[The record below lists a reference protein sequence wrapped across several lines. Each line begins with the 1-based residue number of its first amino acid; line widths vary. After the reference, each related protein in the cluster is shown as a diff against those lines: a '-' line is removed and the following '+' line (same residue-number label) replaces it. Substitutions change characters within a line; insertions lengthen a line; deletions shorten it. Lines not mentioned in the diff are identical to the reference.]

1 MRTLVRLGLIVLAGA
16 LLVAG
21 LIYYR
26 VGGADVRWE
35 QFRAWL
41 SGKAGEVS
49 GGADLG
55 DLLAPYETIVGQL
68 KQEAADAEKQF
79 AALREKA
86 KGVTD
91 AALQK
96 LTDEEQQRVAV
107 LKQKVAAAADELE
120 NLERQAREAGDAT
133 RDDLRSRV
141 AAALDRRRVLADAGR
156 EARQKATATVE
167 QEVRRRTLLSNAL
180 DPSEKAVFRG
190 FPDTWSF
197 DEKWDAAVRH
207 QLELRGTAPSRIP
220 ESMDRRRSE
229 ALRDLGRAP

>member
-21 LIYYR
+21 LIHYR

-41 SGKAGEVS
+41 GGRAGEVS

-55 DLLAPYETIVGQL
+55 DLLAPYETIVTQL

-86 KGVTD
+86 KGVMD

-107 LKQKVAAAADELE
+107 LTKKVEAATDELE
-120 NLERQAREAGDAT
+120 ALNRQAKEAGGAT
-133 RDDLRSRV
+133 RGDLQGRV

-156 EARQKATATVE
+156 EARQKATAAVE
-167 QEVRRRTLLSNAL
+167 QEVRRRTLLYDAL
-180 DPSEKAVFRG
+180 DSGEKAVFRG

-197 DEKWDAAVRH
+197 DEKWDASVRH
-207 QLELRGTAPSRIP
+207 QLELRGMAPSRIP
-220 ESMDRRRSE
+220 EHMDRRRSE
-229 ALRDLGRAP
+229 ALRGLGRSP